1 MHKFSLSDIEMPK
14 RVARVLK
21 DEFERFDI
29 VFSLSKCRNIV
40 AELYG
45 EKNWKQL
52 ESGMGQRPPSP
63 LDHESDDSVVAARRS
78 HQSMVLQG
86 YGIPRDAVQAVL
98 DRTRPTSSRSQR
110 RVEDTSKRI
119 TYLDLTADKFRSFSN
134 EELDLFSIVFAREQ
148 HYSQYQKEI
157 DWNSREGKRFC
168 ETGPDARRALSS
180 RLAELNAKTTYA
192 PVMLAAQLIKYQA
205 EPMIWAD
212 TIKEM
217 ERRLGGPVTLIKWY
231 DKQLLGGY
239 APSDDGI
246 KEIISLRSASE
257 RSVGHAIHR
266 VPIRPGDIGI
276 MVINRDR
283 LPYWFIVPVS
293 ALEDAEAAI
302 GEITLLRYPKAL
314 ESKDDFLTAQ
324 LALFETCVGIEDH
337 ADPRAEKMRD
347 YTAASL
353 LWLAFNHPTEGSN
366 VREKAMEMATSGRS
380 ACVTIFCSEEEGRI
394 LTSVGSTFGDITILN
409 DLPTDDLREIVAKLS
424 TGTKGEE

>member
-1 MHKFSLSDIEMPK
+1 MHQFFLSDNEMPK
-14 RVARVLK
+14 RVARLLK

-63 LDHESDDSVVAARRS
+63 LDHESDDTVVAARRS

-86 YGIPRDAVQAVL
+86 YGIPLDAVQSVL

-110 RVEDTSKRI
+110 RVEDTSRRL
-119 TYLDLTADKFRSFSN
+119 TYLDVTADKFRSFTN
-134 EELDLFSIVFAREQ
+134 EEIDLFSIVFAREQ
-148 HYSQYQKEI
+148 HYPLYQKEI
-157 DWNSREGKRFC
+157 DWNSREGKRFIA
-168 ETGPDARRALSS
+168 TGPDARRALSS

-192 PVMLAAQLIKYQA
+192 PVMLAAQLIKFQA

-217 ERRLGGPVTLIKWY
+217 ERRLDGTVTLVKWY
-231 DKQLLGGY
+231 EQQLLGGY

-257 RSVGHAIHR
+257 RSVGHPVHR

-276 MVINRDR
+276 MVANRDR
-283 LPYWFIVPVS
+283 PPYWFIVPVS

-302 GEITLLRYPKAL
+302 GEITLLSYPKAI
-314 ESKDDFLTAQ
+314 ESKDDFIAAQ

-337 ADPRAEKMRD
+337 PDPTAEEMRD

-353 LWLAFNHPTEGSN
+353 LWLAFNHPTEGP
-366 VREKAMEMATSGRS
+366 RIRAKAMEMATSGRC
-380 ACVTIFCSEEEGRI
+380 ACVTVFRSEEDGRI
-394 LTSVGSTFGDITILN
+394 LTAVDPAFRDLNILN
-409 DLPTDDLREIVAKLS
+409 DLPTDDLREIVDRLF
-424 TGTKGEE
+424 TGTKEES